1 MITDVLKWF
10 LIFFLGLFLVWVFSG
25 GPQRAEKKNLTPIIT
40 GPGGV
45 SSQPDTPSVRD
56 SDFSQN

>member
-25 GPQRAEKKNLTPIIT
+25 GPQRAEQKNLTPIIR

-45 SSQPDTPSVRD
+45 SSQPNTPSV
-56 SDFSQN
+56 QNGSNQN

>member
-25 GPQRAEKKNLTPIIT
+25 GPKRAEQKNLTPIIGGPT
-40 GPGGV
+40 GVGGQI
-45 SSQPDTPSVRD
+45 STPSV
-56 SDFSQN
+56 QNSSNQN